1 MLIVDEP
8 EAFLGSTG
16 YLLARVGSESRRS
29 WARMLVDRGLT
40 PHHFA
45 VLMAL
50 DQRGATSQQELSRL
64 VGIDPRNAVPVIDV
78 LERRGLIDRGVDT
91 ADRRRHAVSLTPT
104 GRATLD
110 ELRQAGDQMEREFL
124 SGLSPSERRTLHGL
138 LRKLLAG
145 LQVWSLFA

>member
-1 MLIVDEP
+1 MLIMDEP

-16 YLLARVGSESRRS
+16 YLLARVGAESRRS

-45 VLMAL
+45 VLMTL
-50 DQRGATSQQELSRL
+50 DQRGPTSQQELSRL

-78 LERRGLIDRGVDT
+78 LERRGLIARGVDA

-104 GRATLD
+104 GRTTVE
-110 ELRQAGDQMEREFL
+110 ELGEAGDQLEREFL
-124 SGLSPSERRTLHGL
+124 SALSASER
-138 LRKLLAG
+138 
-145 LQVWSLFA
+145 